1 MDESNPTA
9 RALRTLQLLQD
20 QPGITAQELARRL
33 ECSDRAA
40 RRYVSVLREAGIPV
54 LAVRGRYGG
63 YRLGSG
69 VRLPPVTFTAAEA
82 LGLVMAVLDGHHAA
96 GDDEAP
102 VGAALAKVVRA
113 MPASVSGP
121 VETIRRWI
129 APAPDRGAA
138 RPDPATTI
146 ELVQAW
152 SQQRVVR
159 ISYCSERGTSWTT
172 EVEPWAIVVRHG
184 RWYLLCRD
192 RARDAVRA
200 YRVDRI
206 SDPQAMIDRFE
217 PPADLEPVA
226 VLEEHLA
233 TGWEYDVDVLVH
245 GTLDRVR
252 RCVPPSWGRLATDE
266 AGAPDRVRLRG
277 TTGNPYFYAEQLAS
291 LPMPFE
297 VVGGP
302 QLRTAVREVGRRLLD
317 AAG

>member
-1 MDESNPTA
+1 MDESNPTV
-9 RALRTLQLLQD
+9 RSLRTLQLLQD
-20 QPGITAQELARRL
+20 RPGISAEELARRL
-33 ECSDRAA
+33 DCSDRAA
-40 RRYVSVLREAGIPV
+40 RRYVSILREAGIPV
-54 LAVRGRYGG
+54 FAIRGRYGG

-96 GDDEAP
+96 GDDTAP

-113 MPASVSGP
+113 MPASVAGP

-138 RPDPATTI
+138 RPDPAITI

-159 ISYCSERGTSWTT
+159 ITYCSERGTTWTT

-192 RARDAVRA
+192 RGRDAMRA

-206 SDPQAMIDRFE
+206 TEPLPLIDTFE
-217 PPADLEPVA
+217 PPVDLDPVQM
-226 VLEEHLA
+226 LEEHLA
-233 TGWEYDVDVLVH
+233 TGWEYAAEVLIH
-245 GTLDRVR
+245 APIERVR
-252 RCVPPSWGRLATDE
+252 RCVSPAWGRLTAEGDMT
-266 AGAPDRVRLRG
+266 RLTG
-277 TTGNPYFYAEQLAS
+277 TTDSPYFYAEQLAT
-291 LPMPFE
+291 LPWSFE
-297 VVGGP
+297 VVGSEEV
-302 QLRTAVREVGRRLLD
+302 RSAVREVGQRLV
-317 AAG
+317 AATTP

>member
-1 MDESNPTA
+1 MDDTNPTA
-9 RALRTLQLLQD
+9 RALRTLHLLQD
-20 QPGITAQELARRL
+20 HPGITADELGRRL
-33 ECSDRAA
+33 DCSSRAA

-63 YRLGSG
+63 YRLGGG

-113 MPASVSGP
+113 MPASVAGP

-152 SQQRVVR
+152 SARRLVR
-159 ISYCSERGTSWTT
+159 ITYCSERGITWTT
-172 EVEPWAIVVRHG
+172 DVEPWAIVVRHG
-184 RWYLLCRD
+184 RWYLLCLD
-192 RARDAVRA
+192 RGRDAVRA

-206 SDPQAMIDRFE
+206 AEPLTLIDSFE
-217 PPADLEPVA
+217 PPADLEPVRM
-226 VLEEHLA
+226 LEEHLA
-233 TGWEYDVDVLVH
+233 TGWEYDVQVLIEAP
-245 GTLDRVR
+245 LERVR
-252 RCVPPSWGRLATDE
+252 RWVPPSWGRLSA
-266 AGAPDRVRLRG
+266 AGDGRTQLTG
-277 TTGNPYFYAEQLAS
+277 STGNPYFYAEQLVC
-291 LPMPFE
+291 LPVRFE
-297 VVGGP
+297 VSGSPEV
-302 QLRTAVREVGRRLLD
+302 RAAIREVGQRLVD
-317 AAG
+317 SAS

>member
-9 RALRTLQLLQD
+9 RALRALQLLQD
-20 QPGITAQELARRL
+20 HPGITADDLGRRL
-33 ECSDRAA
+33 DCSPRAA

-54 LAVRGRYGG
+54 VAVRGRYGG

-102 VGAALAKVVRA
+102 VGSALAKVVRA

-159 ISYCSERGTSWTT
+159 MTYCSERGTTWTT

-192 RARDAVRA
+192 RGRDAVRA

-206 SDPQAMIDRFE
+206 AEPVTLIETFQ
-217 PPADLEPVA
+217 PPADLDAVT

-233 TGWEYDVDVLVH
+233 AGWEYDAEVVIHAPVEQ
-245 GTLDRVR
+245 VR
-252 RCVPPSWGRLATDE
+252 RCVSPAWGRLSAEGEVT
-266 AGAPDRVRLRG
+266 RLTG
-277 TTGNPYFYAEQLAS
+277 TTGNPYFYAEQLAT
-291 LPMPFE
+291 LPWGFE
-297 VVGGP
+297 VIGSAEVRAG
-302 QLRTAVREVGRRLLD
+302 VREVGQRLVD
-317 AAG
+317 ATS